1 MAELMEYKCPACGGA
16 LEFDP
21 KIQKMKC
28 PYCDSEYEMAEL
40 QAKDEQLNQGAAA
53 VTGAAVTG
61 PDGEPVDPESAAPLP
76 EDDLNW
82 NTNAGSEW
90 GYGETDGMRVYVC
103 NSCGGEIVGDANM
116 AATSCPFCGNPV
128 VMMGNFTGALK
139 PDLVIPFKLDK
150 KAAKDALRMH
160 AKSKKLVPK
169 FFCEEQHLDEIK
181 GIYVPYWLFDSSA
194 DVQMR
199 FRATRSRAWSD
210 SRYDYV
216 ETEDYLVDRA
226 GSLDFEA
233 VPADGS
239 SKMDDTL
246 MESIEPFDISEAVPF
261 QTAYLAGYLA
271 DKYDVTAEQ
280 SVERANDRIKKTAE
294 ETFRGQVQGYETV
307 TLDSSSIRLRD
318 SRVRYALYPVW
329 LLNTSW
335 KGEKYTFAMNAQTGK
350 FIGDLPMDK
359 GAWWKYLLLY
369 GGIITAVAY
378 LLVTLF
384 QKLL

>member
-21 KIQKMKC
+21 KLQKMKC
-28 PYCDSEYEMAEL
+28 PYCDSVFAMEEL
-40 QAKDEQLNQGAAA
+40 MGKDDQLNTDPAS
-53 VTGAAVTG
+53 
-61 PDGEPVDPESAAPLP
+61 GEPMNPEDAVPLP
-76 EDDLNW
+76 EDSLNW
-82 NTNAGSEW
+82 NTNTGTVWDSSE
-90 GYGETDGMRVYVC
+90 TAGMRVYVC
-103 NSCGGEIVGDANM
+103 NSCGGEIVGDQTT

-160 AKSKKLVPK
+160 AKSKKMAPK
-169 FFCEEQHLDEIK
+169 LFSDEQHLDEIK

-194 DVQMR
+194 DVQLR

-210 SRYDYV
+210 RNYNYV
-216 ETEDYLVDRA
+216 ETEEYLVERG
-226 GSLDFEA
+226 GSIDFEA
-233 VPADGS
+233 VPVDGS

-246 MESIEPFDISEAVPF
+246 MESIEPFDVSEAVPF

-280 SVERANDRIKKTAE
+280 SVERANQRARKTAE
-294 ETFRGQVQGYETV
+294 TTFAEQVRGYESV
-307 TLDSSSIRLRD
+307 VLDSSSIQLRD
-318 SRVRYALYPVW
+318 SSVRYALYPVW
-329 LLNTSW
+329 LLNTTW
-335 KGEKYTFAMNAQTGK
+335 KGNKYTFAMNAQTGK
-350 FIGDLPMDK
+350 FVGDLPVDK
-359 GAWWKYLLLY
+359 GTYWKYLLLY
-369 GGIITAVAY
+369 GGVFAAVVY

-384 QKLL
+384 QAL

>member
-21 KIQKMKC
+21 TIQKMKC
-28 PYCDSEYEMAEL
+28 PYCDSVFAMEEL
-40 QAKDEQLNQGAAA
+40 AGKDEQLNTAEGTVQ
-53 VTGAAVTG
+53 TG
-61 PDGEPVDPESAAPLP
+61 PDGEPMNPEDAAPLP
-76 EDDLNW
+76 EDQLNW
-82 NTNAGSEW
+82 NTDAGSAW
-90 GYGETDGMRVYVC
+90 DSGETAGMKVYVC
-103 NSCGGEIVGDANM
+103 NSCGGEIVGDETT

-160 AKSKKLVPK
+160 ARSKKMAPK
-169 FFCEEQHLDEIK
+169 LFSDEQHLDEIK

-194 DVQMR
+194 DVQLR

-210 SRYDYV
+210 RNYNYV
-216 ETEDYLVDRA
+216 ETEEFLVDRG
-226 GSLDFEA
+226 GSMSFEA
-233 VPADGS
+233 VPADGP

-246 MESIEPFDISEAVPF
+246 MESIEPFDVSEAVPF

-280 SVERANDRIKKTAE
+280 SVERANERIRKTAE
-294 ETFRGQVQGYETV
+294 MTFAEQVQGYETV
-307 TLDSSSIRLRD
+307 RLDSSSIQLRD

-335 KGEKYTFAMNAQTGK
+335 KGSKYTFAMNAQTGK
-350 FIGDLPMDK
+350 FVGDLPVDK
-359 GAWWKYLLLY
+359 GAYWKYLLLY
-369 GGIITAVAY
+369 GGIFAAVVY

-384 QKLL
+384 QMM

>member
-21 KIQKMKC
+21 TIQKMKC
-28 PYCDSEYEMAEL
+28 PYCDSVFAMEEL
-40 QAKDEQLNQGAAA
+40 AGKDEQLNTAEGTVQ
-53 VTGAAVTG
+53 TG
-61 PDGEPVDPESAAPLP
+61 PDGEPMNPEDAAPLP
-76 EDDLNW
+76 EDQLNW
-82 NTNAGSEW
+82 NTDAGSAW
-90 GYGETDGMRVYVC
+90 DSGETAGMKVYVC
-103 NSCGGEIVGDANM
+103 NSCGGEIVGDETT

-160 AKSKKLVPK
+160 AKSKKMAPK
-169 FFCEEQHLDEIK
+169 LFSDEQHLDEIK

-194 DVQMR
+194 DVQLR

-210 SRYDYV
+210 RNYNYV
-216 ETEDYLVDRA
+216 ETEEFLVDRG
-226 GSLDFEA
+226 GSMSFEA

-246 MESIEPFDISEAVPF
+246 MESIEPFDVSEAVPF

-280 SVERANDRIKKTAE
+280 SVERANERIRKTAE
-294 ETFRGQVQGYETV
+294 MTFAEQVQGYETV
-307 TLDSSSIRLRD
+307 RLDSSSIQLRD
-318 SRVRYALYPVW
+318 SKVRYALYPVW

-335 KGEKYTFAMNAQTGK
+335 KGSKYTFAMNAQTGK
-350 FIGDLPMDK
+350 FVGDLPVDK
-359 GAWWKYLLLY
+359 GAYWKYLLLY
-369 GGIITAVAY
+369 GGIFAAVVY

-384 QKLL
+384 QMM

>member
-1 MAELMEYKCPACGGA
+1 MEYKCPACGGA

-21 KIQKMKC
+21 AIQKMKC
-28 PYCDSEYEMAEL
+28 PYCDSVFSMEEL
-40 QAKDEQLNQGAAA
+40 AGKDEQLNTAAGA
-53 VTGAAVTG
+53 VQTG
-61 PDGEPVDPESAAPLP
+61 PDGEPMNPEDAVPLP
-76 EDDLNW
+76 EDQLNW
-82 NTNAGSEW
+82 NTDAGSEW
-90 GYGETDGMRVYVC
+90 DSGETAGMKVYVC
-103 NSCGGEIVGDANM
+103 NSCGGEIVGDESM

-128 VMMGNFTGALK
+128 VVMGNFTGALK

-160 AKSKKLVPK
+160 AKSKKMAPK
-169 FFCEEQHLDEIK
+169 LFSDEQHLDEIK

-194 DVQMR
+194 DVKLR
-199 FRATRSRAWSD
+199 FRATRTRAWSD
-210 SRYDYV
+210 RNYNYV
-216 ETEDYLVDRA
+216 ETEEYLVDRG
-226 GSLDFEA
+226 GSMSFEA

-246 MESIEPFDISEAVPF
+246 MESIEPFDVSEAVPF

-280 SVERANDRIKKTAE
+280 SVDRANERIRKTAE
-294 ETFRGQVQGYETV
+294 MTFAEQVHGYETV
-307 TLDSSSIRLRD
+307 SLDSSSIQLRD

-335 KGEKYTFAMNAQTGK
+335 KGGKYTFAMNAQTGK
-350 FIGDLPMDK
+350 FVGDLPVDK
-359 GAWWKYLLLY
+359 GAYWKYLLLY
-369 GGIITAVAY
+369 GGIFAVVVY

-384 QKLL
+384 QAM

>member
-21 KIQKMKC
+21 KLQKMKC
-28 PYCDSEYEMAEL
+28 PYCDSVFAMEEL
-40 QAKDEQLNQGAAA
+40 AGKDEQLNTAEGTVQ
-53 VTGAAVTG
+53 TG
-61 PDGEPVDPESAAPLP
+61 PDGEPMNPEDAAPLP
-76 EDDLNW
+76 EDQLNW
-82 NTNAGSEW
+82 NTDAGSAW
-90 GYGETDGMRVYVC
+90 DSGETAGMKVYVC
-103 NSCGGEIVGDANM
+103 NSCGGEIVGDETT
-116 AATSCPFCGNPV
+116 AATSCLFCGNPV

-160 AKSKKLVPK
+160 AKSKKMAPK
-169 FFCEEQHLDEIK
+169 LFSDEQHLDEIK

-194 DVQMR
+194 DVQLR
-199 FRATRSRAWSD
+199 FRATRSRAWAD
-210 SRYDYV
+210 RNYNYV
-216 ETEDYLVDRA
+216 ETEEFLVDRG
-226 GSLDFEA
+226 GSMSFEA

-246 MESIEPFDISEAVPF
+246 MESIEPFDVSEAVPF

-280 SVERANDRIKKTAE
+280 SVERANERIRKTAE
-294 ETFRGQVQGYETV
+294 MTFAEQVQGYESV
-307 TLDSSSIRLRD
+307 RLDSSSIQLRD

-335 KGEKYTFAMNAQTGK
+335 KGSKYTFAMNAQTGK
-350 FIGDLPMDK
+350 FVGDLPVDK
-359 GAWWKYLLLY
+359 GAYWKYLLLY
-369 GGIITAVAY
+369 GGIFAVVIY
-378 LLVTLF
+378 LLITLF
-384 QKLL
+384 QSM

>member
-1 MAELMEYKCPACGGA
+1 M
-16 LEFDP
+16 
-21 KIQKMKC
+21 
-28 PYCDSEYEMAEL
+28 
-40 QAKDEQLNQGAAA
+40 N
-53 VTGAAVTG
+53 
-61 PDGEPVDPESAAPLP
+61 PDDAAPLP
-76 EDDLNW
+76 EDQLNW
-82 NTNAGSEW
+82 NTDAGSAW
-90 GYGETDGMRVYVC
+90 DSGETAGMKVYVC
-103 NSCGGEIVGDANM
+103 NSCGGEIVGDETT

-160 AKSKKLVPK
+160 AKSKKMAPK
-169 FFCEEQHLDEIK
+169 LFSDEQHLDEIK

-194 DVQMR
+194 DVQLR

-210 SRYDYV
+210 RNYNYV
-216 ETEDYLVDRA
+216 ETEEFLVDRG
-226 GSLDFEA
+226 GSMSFEA

-246 MESIEPFDISEAVPF
+246 MESIEPFDVSEAVPF

-280 SVERANDRIKKTAE
+280 SVERANERIRKTAE
-294 ETFRGQVQGYETV
+294 MTFAEQVQGYETV
-307 TLDSSSIRLRD
+307 RLDSSSIQLRD

-335 KGEKYTFAMNAQTGK
+335 KGSKYTFAMNAQTGK
-350 FIGDLPMDK
+350 FVGDLPVDK
-359 GAWWKYLLLY
+359 GAYWKYLLLY
-369 GGIITAVAY
+369 GGIFAAVVY

-384 QKLL
+384 QMM

>member
-21 KIQKMKC
+21 KLQKMKC
-28 PYCDSEYEMAEL
+28 PYCDSVFAMEEL
-40 QAKDEQLNQGAAA
+40 AGKDEQLNTAEGTVQ
-53 VTGAAVTG
+53 TG
-61 PDGEPVDPESAAPLP
+61 PDGEPMNPEDAAPLP
-76 EDDLNW
+76 EDQLNW
-82 NTNAGSEW
+82 NTDAGSAW
-90 GYGETDGMRVYVC
+90 DSGETAGMKVYVC
-103 NSCGGEIVGDANM
+103 NSCGGEIVGDETT

-160 AKSKKLVPK
+160 AKSKKMAPK
-169 FFCEEQHLDEIK
+169 LFSDEQHLDEIK

-194 DVQMR
+194 DVQLR
-199 FRATRSRAWSD
+199 FRATRSRAWAD
-210 SRYDYV
+210 RNYNYV
-216 ETEDYLVDRA
+216 ETEEFLVDRG
-226 GSLDFEA
+226 GSMSFEA

-246 MESIEPFDISEAVPF
+246 MESIEPFDVSEAVPF

-280 SVERANDRIKKTAE
+280 SVERANERIRKTAE
-294 ETFRGQVQGYETV
+294 MTFAEQVQGYETV
-307 TLDSSSIRLRD
+307 RLDSSSIQLRD

-350 FIGDLPMDK
+350 FVGDLPVDK
-359 GAWWKYLLLY
+359 GAYWKYLLLY
-369 GGIITAVAY
+369 GGIFAAVIY
-378 LLVTLF
+378 LLITLF
-384 QKLL
+384 QMM

>member
-21 KIQKMKC
+21 GIQKMKC
-28 PYCDSEYEMAEL
+28 PYCDSVFAMEEL
-40 QAKDEQLNQGAAA
+40 MSKDDQLNTDPAS
-53 VTGAAVTG
+53 
-61 PDGEPVDPESAAPLP
+61 GEPMNPEDAVPLP
-76 EDDLNW
+76 EDQLNW

-90 GYGETDGMRVYVC
+90 DAGETDGMRVYVC
-103 NSCGGEIVGDANM
+103 NSCGGEIVGDATT

-160 AKSKKLVPK
+160 AKSKKMAPK
-169 FFCEEQHLDEIK
+169 LFSDEQHLDEIK
-181 GIYVPYWLFDSSA
+181 GVYVPYWLFDSSA
-194 DVQMR
+194 DVQLR

-210 SRYDYV
+210 RNYNYV
-216 ETEDYLVDRA
+216 ETEEFLVDRG
-226 GSLDFEA
+226 GSMRFEA

-246 MESIEPFDISEAVPF
+246 MESIEPFDVSEAVPF

-280 SVERANDRIKKTAE
+280 SVERANQRVRKTAE
-294 ETFRGQVQGYETV
+294 MTFAEQVIGYESV
-307 TLDSSSIRLRD
+307 VLDSSSIRLRD

-329 LLNTSW
+329 LLNTTW
-335 KGEKYTFAMNAQTGK
+335 RGQKYTFAMNAQTGK
-350 FIGDLPMDK
+350 FVGDLPVDR
-359 GAWWKYLLLY
+359 GAYWKYLLIY
-369 GGIITAVAY
+369 GGVFAAVIY
-378 LLVTLF
+378 LLITLF
-384 QKLL
+384 QMM

>member
-21 KIQKMKC
+21 KLQKMKC
-28 PYCDSEYEMAEL
+28 PYCDSVFAMEEL
-40 QAKDEQLNQGAAA
+40 AGKDEQLNTAEGTVQ
-53 VTGAAVTG
+53 TG
-61 PDGEPVDPESAAPLP
+61 PDGEPMNPEDAAPLP
-76 EDDLNW
+76 EDQLNW
-82 NTNAGSEW
+82 NTDAGSAW
-90 GYGETDGMRVYVC
+90 DSGETAGMKVYVC
-103 NSCGGEIVGDANM
+103 NSCGGEIVGDETT

-160 AKSKKLVPK
+160 AKSKKMAPK
-169 FFCEEQHLDEIK
+169 LFSDEQHLDEIK

-194 DVQMR
+194 DVQLR
-199 FRATRSRAWSD
+199 FRATRSRAWAD
-210 SRYDYV
+210 RNYNYV
-216 ETEDYLVDRA
+216 ETEEFLVDRG
-226 GSLDFEA
+226 GSMSFEA

-246 MESIEPFDISEAVPF
+246 MESIEPFDVSEAVPF

-280 SVERANDRIKKTAE
+280 SVERANERIRKTAE
-294 ETFRGQVQGYETV
+294 MTFAEQVQGYESV
-307 TLDSSSIRLRD
+307 RLDSSSIQLRD

-335 KGEKYTFAMNAQTGK
+335 KGSKYTFAMNAQTGK
-350 FIGDLPMDK
+350 FVGDLPVDK
-359 GAWWKYLLLY
+359 GAYWKYLLLY
-369 GGIITAVAY
+369 GGIFAAVVY
-378 LLVTLF
+378 LLITLF
-384 QKLL
+384 QMM

>member
-1 MAELMEYKCPACGGA
+1 MEYKCPACGGA

-21 KIQKMKC
+21 AIQKMKC
-28 PYCDSEYEMAEL
+28 PYCDSVYSMEEL
-40 QAKDEQLNQGAAA
+40 AGKDEQLNTAAGA
-53 VTGAAVTG
+53 VQTG
-61 PDGEPVDPESAAPLP
+61 PDGEPMNPEDAVPLP
-76 EDDLNW
+76 EDQLNW
-82 NTNAGSEW
+82 NTDAGSEW
-90 GYGETDGMRVYVC
+90 DSGETAGMKVYVC
-103 NSCGGEIVGDANM
+103 NSCGGEIVGDESM

-128 VMMGNFTGALK
+128 VVMGNFTGALK

-160 AKSKKLVPK
+160 AKSKKMAPK
-169 FFCEEQHLDEIK
+169 LFSDEQHLDEIK

-194 DVQMR
+194 DVKLR

-210 SRYDYV
+210 RNYNYV
-216 ETEDYLVDRA
+216 ETEEYLVDRG
-226 GSLDFEA
+226 GSMSFEA

-246 MESIEPFDISEAVPF
+246 MESIEPFDVSEAVPF

-280 SVERANDRIKKTAE
+280 SVDRANERIRKTAE
-294 ETFRGQVQGYETV
+294 MTFAEQVHGYETV
-307 TLDSSSIRLRD
+307 SLDSSSIQLRD

-335 KGEKYTFAMNAQTGK
+335 KGGKYTFAMNAQTGK
-350 FIGDLPMDK
+350 FVGDLPVDK
-359 GAWWKYLLLY
+359 GAYWKYLLLY
-369 GGIITAVAY
+369 GGIFAVVVY

-384 QKLL
+384 QAM

>member
-21 KIQKMKC
+21 KLQKMKC
-28 PYCDSEYEMAEL
+28 PYCDSVFAMEEL
-40 QAKDEQLNQGAAA
+40 AGKDEQLNTAAGT
-53 VTGAAVTG
+53 VQTG
-61 PDGEPVDPESAAPLP
+61 PDGEPMSPDDAAPLP
-76 EDDLNW
+76 EDQLNW
-82 NTNAGSEW
+82 NTDTGNYWDNDETAG
-90 GYGETDGMRVYVC
+90 MKVYVC
-103 NSCGGEIVGDANM
+103 NSCGGEIVGDETT

-160 AKSKKLVPK
+160 ARSKKMAPK
-169 FFCEEQHLDEIK
+169 LFSDEQHLDEIK

-194 DVQMR
+194 DVQLR
-199 FRATRSRAWSD
+199 FRATRSRAWAD
-210 SRYDYV
+210 RNYNYV
-216 ETEDYLVDRA
+216 ETEEFLVDRG
-226 GSLDFEA
+226 GSMSFEA

-246 MESIEPFDISEAVPF
+246 MESIEPFDVSEAVPF

-280 SVERANDRIKKTAE
+280 SVERANERIRKTAE
-294 ETFRGQVQGYETV
+294 MTFAEQVHGYETV
-307 TLDSSSIRLRD
+307 RLDSSSIQLRD

-335 KGEKYTFAMNAQTGK
+335 KGNKYTFAMNAQTGK
-350 FIGDLPMDK
+350 FVGDLPVDK
-359 GAWWKYLLLY
+359 GAYWKYLLLY
-369 GGIITAVAY
+369 GGIFAAVAY

-384 QKLL
+384 QMM

>member
-21 KIQKMKC
+21 TIQKMKC
-28 PYCDSEYEMAEL
+28 PYCDSVFAMEEL
-40 QAKDEQLNQGAAA
+40 AGKDEQLNTAEGTVQ
-53 VTGAAVTG
+53 TG
-61 PDGEPVDPESAAPLP
+61 PDGEPMNPEDAAPLP
-76 EDDLNW
+76 EDQLNW
-82 NTNAGSEW
+82 NTDAGSAW
-90 GYGETDGMRVYVC
+90 DSGETAGMKVYVC
-103 NSCGGEIVGDANM
+103 NSCGGEIVGDETT

-160 AKSKKLVPK
+160 AKSKKMAPK
-169 FFCEEQHLDEIK
+169 LFSDEQHLDEIK

-194 DVQMR
+194 DVQLR

-210 SRYDYV
+210 RNYNYV
-216 ETEDYLVDRA
+216 ETEEFLVDRG
-226 GSLDFEA
+226 GSMSFEA

-246 MESIEPFDISEAVPF
+246 MESIEPFDVSEAVPF

-280 SVERANDRIKKTAE
+280 SVERANERIRKTAE
-294 ETFRGQVQGYETV
+294 MTFAEQVQGYETV
-307 TLDSSSIRLRD
+307 RLDSSSIQLRD

-335 KGEKYTFAMNAQTGK
+335 KGNKYTFAMNAQTGK
-350 FIGDLPMDK
+350 FVGDLPVDK
-359 GAWWKYLLLY
+359 GAYWKYLLLY
-369 GGIITAVAY
+369 GGIFAAVVY
-378 LLVTLF
+378 LLITLF
-384 QKLL
+384 QMM

>member
-21 KIQKMKC
+21 TIQKMKC
-28 PYCDSEYEMAEL
+28 PYCDSVFAMEEL
-40 QAKDEQLNQGAAA
+40 AGKDEQLNTAAGT
-53 VTGAAVTG
+53 VQTG
-61 PDGEPVDPESAAPLP
+61 PDGEPMNPDDAAPLP
-76 EDDLNW
+76 EDQLNW
-82 NTNAGSEW
+82 NTDAGSAW
-90 GYGETDGMRVYVC
+90 DSGETAGMKVYVC
-103 NSCGGEIVGDANM
+103 NSCGGEIVGDETT

-160 AKSKKLVPK
+160 AKSKKMAPK
-169 FFCEEQHLDEIK
+169 LFSDEQHLDEIK

-194 DVQMR
+194 DVQLR

-210 SRYDYV
+210 RNYNYV
-216 ETEDYLVDRA
+216 ETEEFLVDRG
-226 GSLDFEA
+226 GSMSFEA

-246 MESIEPFDISEAVPF
+246 MESIEPFDVSEAVPF

-280 SVERANDRIKKTAE
+280 SVERANERIRKTAE
-294 ETFRGQVQGYETV
+294 MTFAEQVQGYETV
-307 TLDSSSIRLRD
+307 RLDSSSIQLRD

-335 KGEKYTFAMNAQTGK
+335 KGSKYTFAMNAQTGK
-350 FIGDLPMDK
+350 FVGDLPVDK
-359 GAWWKYLLLY
+359 GAYWKYLLLY
-369 GGIITAVAY
+369 GGIFAAVVY

-384 QKLL
+384 QMM

>member
-21 KIQKMKC
+21 KLQKMKC
-28 PYCDSEYEMAEL
+28 PYCDSVFAMEEL
-40 QAKDEQLNQGAAA
+40 AGKDEQLNTAAGT
-53 VTGAAVTG
+53 VQTG
-61 PDGEPVDPESAAPLP
+61 PDGEPMNPEDAAPLP
-76 EDDLNW
+76 EDQLNW
-82 NTNAGSEW
+82 NTDAGSAW
-90 GYGETDGMRVYVC
+90 DSGETAGMKVYVC
-103 NSCGGEIVGDANM
+103 NSCGGEIVGDETT

-160 AKSKKLVPK
+160 AKSKKMAPK
-169 FFCEEQHLDEIK
+169 LFSDEQHLDEIK

-194 DVQMR
+194 DVQLR
-199 FRATRSRAWSD
+199 FRATRSRAWAD
-210 SRYDYV
+210 RNYNYV
-216 ETEDYLVDRA
+216 ETEEFLVDRG
-226 GSLDFEA
+226 GSMSFEA

-246 MESIEPFDISEAVPF
+246 MESIEPFDVSEAVPF

-280 SVERANDRIKKTAE
+280 SVERANERIRKTAE
-294 ETFRGQVQGYETV
+294 MTFAEQVQGYESV
-307 TLDSSSIRLRD
+307 RLDSSSIQLRD

-335 KGEKYTFAMNAQTGK
+335 KGSKYTFAMNAQTGK
-350 FIGDLPMDK
+350 FVGDLPVDK
-359 GAWWKYLLLY
+359 GAYWKYLLLY
-369 GGIITAVAY
+369 GGIFAVVIY
-378 LLVTLF
+378 LLITLF
-384 QKLL
+384 QSM

>member
-21 KIQKMKC
+21 KLQKMKC
-28 PYCDSEYEMAEL
+28 PYCDSVFAMEEL
-40 QAKDEQLNQGAAA
+40 AGKDEQLNTAEGTVQ
-53 VTGAAVTG
+53 TG
-61 PDGEPVDPESAAPLP
+61 PDGEPMNPEDAAPLP
-76 EDDLNW
+76 EDQLNW
-82 NTNAGSEW
+82 NTDAGSAW
-90 GYGETDGMRVYVC
+90 DSGETAGMKVYVC
-103 NSCGGEIVGDANM
+103 NSCGGEIVGDETT

-160 AKSKKLVPK
+160 AKSKKMAPK
-169 FFCEEQHLDEIK
+169 LFSDEQHLDEIK

-194 DVQMR
+194 DVQLR
-199 FRATRSRAWSD
+199 FRATRSRAWAD
-210 SRYDYV
+210 RNYNYV
-216 ETEDYLVDRA
+216 ETEEFLVDRG
-226 GSLDFEA
+226 GSMSFEA

-246 MESIEPFDISEAVPF
+246 MESIEPFDVSEAVPF

-280 SVERANDRIKKTAE
+280 SVERANERIRKTAE
-294 ETFRGQVQGYETV
+294 MTFAEQVQGYESV
-307 TLDSSSIRLRD
+307 RLDSSSIQLRD

-335 KGEKYTFAMNAQTGK
+335 KGSKYTFAMNAQTGK
-350 FIGDLPMDK
+350 FVGDLPVDK
-359 GAWWKYLLLY
+359 GAYWKYLLLY
-369 GGIITAVAY
+369 GGIFAVVIY
-378 LLVTLF
+378 LLITLF
-384 QKLL
+384 QSM

>member
-1 MAELMEYKCPACGGA
+1 MEYKCPACGGA

-21 KIQKMKC
+21 AIQKMKC
-28 PYCDSEYEMAEL
+28 PYCDSVYSMEEL
-40 QAKDEQLNQGAAA
+40 AGKDEQLNTAAGA
-53 VTGAAVTG
+53 VQTG
-61 PDGEPVDPESAAPLP
+61 PDGEPMNPEDAVPLP
-76 EDDLNW
+76 EDQLNW
-82 NTNAGSEW
+82 NTDAGSEW
-90 GYGETDGMRVYVC
+90 DSGETAGMKVYVC
-103 NSCGGEIVGDANM
+103 NSCGGEIVGDESM

-128 VMMGNFTGALK
+128 VVMGNFTGALK

-160 AKSKKLVPK
+160 AKSKKMAPK
-169 FFCEEQHLDEIK
+169 LFSDEQHLDEIK

-194 DVQMR
+194 DVKLR

-210 SRYDYV
+210 RNYNYV
-216 ETEDYLVDRA
+216 ETEEYLVDRG
-226 GSLDFEA
+226 GSMSFEA

-246 MESIEPFDISEAVPF
+246 MESIEPFDVSEAVPF

-280 SVERANDRIKKTAE
+280 SVDRANERIRKTAE
-294 ETFRGQVQGYETV
+294 MTFAEQVHGYETV
-307 TLDSSSIRLRD
+307 ILDSSSIQLRD

-335 KGEKYTFAMNAQTGK
+335 KGGKYTFAMNAQTGK
-350 FIGDLPMDK
+350 FVGDLPVDK
-359 GAWWKYLLLY
+359 GAYWKYLLLY
-369 GGIITAVAY
+369 GGIFAVVVY

-384 QKLL
+384 QAM